1 MTHERREKLW
11 ETYQCADIDP
21 DDGEKAAI
29 LPQILGK
36 TNRERRE
43 LFHLAKRVY
52 MIEAEATADAMPD
65 LLYDMA
71 RGK

>member
-1 MTHERREKLW
+1 MIHERLEKLW
-11 ETYQCADIDP
+11 ETYQWADIDP
-21 DDGEKAAI
+21 DEKAAI
-29 LPQILGK
+29 LPQRLGK

-43 LFHLAKRVY
+43 LYHLAKRVY
-52 MIEAEATADAMPD
+52 MIEAEATEAAMPD